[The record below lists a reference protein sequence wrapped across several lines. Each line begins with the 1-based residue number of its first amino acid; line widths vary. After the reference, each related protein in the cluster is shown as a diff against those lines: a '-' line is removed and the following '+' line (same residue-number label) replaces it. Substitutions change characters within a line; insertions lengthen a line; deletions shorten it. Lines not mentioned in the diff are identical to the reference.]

1 MIEPYVWIGFIALV
15 GLLMFLDLGVFN
27 RKAHT
32 PTTRESGMATIAW
45 VSLALLFNVFIYYAY
60 EYKWLGLGLY
70 AYEPMG
76 GKEAA
81 LKFLTGYLLEEA
93 LSVDNLFVMAL
104 VFARFRVPKQ
114 YQHKVLF
121 WGIIGVLFFRGLLI
135 GAGIALV
142 HYFTWFFYLFGAL
155 LLYSAYKMWR
165 QKDGDEEE
173 DLHDYGIVKF
183 IRRFYPVSRHNAGG
197 RFFVVE
203 KRRWAFTPLFV
214 ALIVV
219 ETTDIMFAFD
229 SVPAVFSITTDPFLV
244 FSSNIFAILGLRSLY
259 FLLANMLDRF
269 AYLKYSMM
277 GILFFI
283 GVKMVLLPSEIH
295 IPELVSL
302 LAIASMLLGGILASL
317 WNERKTITKAST
329 PVEPTAPAD
338 KSEPRPKNGS
348 PLVMIGAHLP
358 SAEYEMRNSE

>member
-15 GLLMFLDLGVFN
+15 VLLMFIDLGLFN

-32 PTTRESGMATIAW
+32 PTVREAGLATLAW

-60 EYKWLGLGLY
+60 EYKWLNLGLY

-76 GKEAA
+76 GREAA
-81 LKFLTGYLLEEA
+81 LKYLTGYLLEEA

-104 VFARFRVPKQ
+104 VFAKFRIPKQ

-121 WGIIGVLFFRGLLI
+121 WGILGVLVFRGLLI

-155 LLYSAYKMWR
+155 LLWSAYKMWAHND
-165 QKDGDEEE
+165 QEE
-173 DLHDYGIVKF
+173 DINDHGIVKF
-183 IRRFYPVSRHNAGG
+183 VRRFYPVSRSNAGG

-203 KRRWAFTPLFV
+203 NRHWAVTPLFV
-214 ALIVV
+214 ALLVV

-269 AYLKYSMM
+269 SYLKYSMM

-283 GVKMVLLPSEIH
+283 GVKMVLLPQKIH
-295 IPELVSL
+295 IPELASL
-302 LAIASMLLGGILASL
+302 LTIGFLLLGGVLASL
-317 WNERKTITKAST
+317 WRERSPK
-329 PVEPTAPAD
+329 TAPSNKPPNPD
-338 KSEPRPKNGS
+338 TPLSDRTDEHHISGKSKHPQEPKA
-348 PLVMIGAHLP
+348 VKF
-358 SAEYEMRNSE
+358 

>member
-1 MIEPYVWIGFIALV
+1 MIEPYVWAGFIALV

-32 PTTRESGMATIAW
+32 PTAREAGLATFGW

-60 EYKWLGLGLY
+60 EYKWFGLGLY

-81 LKFLTGYLLEEA
+81 LKYLTGYLLEEA
-93 LSVDNLFVMAL
+93 LSVDNLFVIAL

-121 WGIIGVLFFRGLLI
+121 WGIVGVLFFRGLLI

-165 QKDGDEEE
+165 QKDEEE
-173 DLHDYGIVKF
+173 GEDFHDYGVVKF
-183 IRRFYPVSRHNAGG
+183 IRRFYPVSRTSAGG

-203 KRRWAFTPLFV
+203 NRRWAVTPLFV
-214 ALIVV
+214 ALLVV

-269 AYLKYSMM
+269 SYLKYSMM

-283 GVKMVLLPSEIH
+283 GVKMVLLPSHIH
-295 IPELVSL
+295 IPELASL
-302 LAIASMLLGGILASL
+302 LTIAGLLLGGILASL
-317 WNERKTITKAST
+317 WQERKAVAKA
-329 PVEPTAPAD
+329 PAPAD
-338 KSEPRPKNGS
+338 EPTTHDTSEPRPKNGNRS
-348 PLVMIGAHLP
+348 LMV
-358 SAEYEMRNSE
+358 STQKD

>member
-1 MIEPYVWIGFIALV
+1 MIEPYVWVGFIALV

-27 RKAHT
+27 RKAHI
-32 PTTRESGMATIAW
+32 PTVRESGLATLAW
-45 VSLALLFNVFIYYAY
+45 VSLALSFNIFIYYAY

-70 AYEPMG
+70 AYEPMD

-81 LKFLTGYLLEEA
+81 IKYLTGYLLEEA
-93 LSVDNLFVMAL
+93 LSIDNLFVIAL

-121 WGIIGVLFFRGLLI
+121 WGIVGVLVFRGLLI

-155 LLYSAYKMWR
+155 LLWSAYKMWR
-165 QKDGDEEE
+165 TDEV
-173 DLHDYGIVKF
+173 DDDINDHGIVKF
-183 IRRFYPVSRHNAGG
+183 IRRFYPVSRTNAGG

-203 KRRWAFTPLFV
+203 NRRWAVTPLFV
-214 ALIVV
+214 ALLVV

-269 AYLKYSMM
+269 SYLKYSMM

-283 GVKMVLLPSEIH
+283 GVKMVLLPSHIH
-295 IPELVSL
+295 IPELASL
-302 LAIASMLLGGILASL
+302 LTIAGLLFGGIIASL
-317 WNERKTITKAST
+317 WKERTPSPITST
-329 PVEPTAPAD
+329 PVEPPEPDGT
-338 KSEPRPKNGS
+338 EPRPKNNSGLS
-348 PLVMIGAHLP
+348 MIDSQKENPEKVGV
-358 SAEYEMRNSE
+358 